1 MVKTTIYMKKY
12 DCSMRITEKHL
23 KKIVEESIKKYLS
36 EDISPEIKT
45 SPAKTAWESLSNA
58 LFNIQQYMK
67 HRENELI
74 PNPNNPKEGK
84 RHPIT
89 TEDVKKWELYT
100 CCPDNFKRKAV
111 GTNLRLFT
119 F

>member
-1 MVKTTIYMKKY
+1 MLMN
-12 DCSMRITEKHL
+12 L
-23 KKIVEESIKKYLS
+23 KNEEESIKKYLA

-45 SPAKTAWESLSNA
+45 SPAKIAWMALSNA

-89 TEDVKKWELYT
+89 TEDVKKLLEYIDT
-100 CCPDNFKRKAV
+100 TINNCISATIPNIRKQ
-111 GTNLRLFT
+111 G
-119 F
+119 